1 MPFFHVQPH
10 SFNKN
15 LNIFRQKHFLP
26 FLSQLWSVDLQPMFG
41 IIRVMS
47 SFSKKQKCCVCA
59 CNRFFPIFLKNNF
72 SNVKCTVCS
81 TSNPK
86 TNNNNWIR
94 NRAWSPLY
102 QPCTTLL
109 PFNIFQFVFNFFFKF
124 HPIIRSISMAS
135 KRVFLFFLLK
145 VSNVSFWPPPPN
157 L

>member
-1 MPFFHVQPH
+1 M
-10 SFNKN
+10 
-15 LNIFRQKHFLP
+15 
-26 FLSQLWSVDLQPMFG
+26 
-41 IIRVMS
+41 
-47 SFSKKQKCCVCA
+47 CA

-109 PFNIFQFVFNFFFKF
+109 PFNIFQFVFKFFFKF

-145 VSNVSFWPPPPN
+145 VSNVSFWPPPPIFN
-157 L
+157 LFYFIYILSLMNDKNMKTNQQNQHIFFHFTTRRARYRTE